1 MIGGDRYNRMNNTNN
16 FAAGQGIS
24 RTPMPAFGKATPG
37 INMANPDGN
46 GLFNAIGGVVENIYA
61 GNLSDQAVNDNQGI
75 FDQVIDAGLPGNIAG
90 GAVNVNY
97 DKGSNT
103 LNVANNPQLQGLIAS
118 QYAQQGGLS
127 NQLANLDP
135 FQLGDYIYN
144 QGSGIRDQEQAQ
156 QRNEILE
163 RLNATGMLSSSSG
176 NQLQGQ
182 IAQQQNLA
190 NAQERNVAMMQ
201 GQEVANAIANRQ
213 NAAISNIYGA
223 DTLSQ
228 NAVKNAISMGQ
239 TVTPPT
245 TLGESVNNRIDQK
258 AQTGGSLADMLE
270 IGGNMIMPGL
280 GSIGGMLSKLF

>member
-1 MIGGDRYNRMNNTNN
+1 MVGQYGLAGNIGIQPAVDFTTYGNNSITARPGPSMVGGLLGAGIDLAQNSYNNKVNNQNIAN
-16 FAAGQGIS
+16 MQGI
-24 RTPMPAFGKATPG
+24 
-37 INMANPDGN
+37 
-46 GLFNAIGGVVENIYA
+46 Y
-61 GNLSDQAVNDNQGI
+61 DQQIA
-75 FDQVIDAGLPGNIAG
+75 AARPGNISG

-97 DKGSNT
+97 DPNANT

-118 QYAQQGGLS
+118 QYAQQGGLA

-135 FQLGDYIYN
+135 FALGNFLYE

-156 QRNEILE
+156 ERNEILE

-190 NAQERNVAMMQ
+190 NAMERNQSMMQ
-201 GQEVANAIANRQ
+201 GQEIANAIANRQ

-228 NAVKNAISMGQ
+228 NAIQNAINMGV
-239 TVTPPT
+239 TVSPPDS
-245 TLGESVNNRIDQK
+245 LSSAYQNQADAKQGFAGEV
-258 AQTGGSLADMLE
+258 GSSLSDMLGLA
-270 IGGNMIMPGL
+270 GGAVGGP
-280 GSIGGMLSKLF
+280 IGGMLGKFAGSLFS

>member
-1 MIGGDRYNRMNNTNN
+1 MIGGDRYKRMNSVNN
-16 FAAGQGIS
+16 LAAGQGGSGTS
-24 RTPMPAFGKATPG
+24 RPVFAKATPG
-37 INMANPDGN
+37 ISKTNTN
-46 GLFNAIGGVVENIYA
+46 GLFNAIGGLAENIYA
-61 GNLSDQAVNDNQGI
+61 GNLADQAVADNQGI
-75 FDQVIDAGLPGNIAG
+75 FNQVIDAGLPGNISG
-90 GAVNVNY
+90 GNVDVNY
-97 DKGSNT
+97 DKGANT

-118 QYAQQGGLS
+118 QYAQQGGLA

-135 FQLGDYIYN
+135 FSLGEYIYN
-144 QGSGIRDQEQAQ
+144 QGADARNLDQARQTNMTQEQ
-156 QRNEILE
+156 
-163 RLNATGMLSSSSG
+163 LNARGMLSSSSG

-182 IAQQQNLA
+182 IAQAQNLA
-190 NAQERNVAMMQ
+190 NSQERAAAMMQ

-223 DTLSQ
+223 DTITQ
-228 NAVKNAISMGQ
+228 NAIQNAINMGQ

-245 TLGESVNNRIDQK
+245 TLGESVNNRMDQR

>member
-1 MIGGDRYNRMNNTNN
+1 
-16 FAAGQGIS
+16 
-24 RTPMPAFGKATPG
+24 MPAFGKATPA
-37 INMANPDGN
+37 ISRANTN
-46 GLFNAIGGVVENIYA
+46 GLFNTIGGLAENIYA
-61 GNLSDQAVNDNQGI
+61 GNLSDQNVADQQGI
-75 FDQVIDAGLPGNIAG
+75 FNQVIDAGLPGNISG
-90 GAVNVNY
+90 GAVDVNF
-97 DKGSNT
+97 DKASNT

-118 QYAQQGGLS
+118 QYAQQGGLA

-135 FQLGDYIYN
+135 FALGEYIYN
-144 QGSGIRDQEQAQ
+144 QGADARNLDQARQTNMTQEQ
-156 QRNEILE
+156 
-163 RLNATGMLSSSSG
+163 LNARGMLSSSSG

-182 IAQQQNLA
+182 IAQAQNLA
-190 NAQERNVAMMQ
+190 NSQERAAAMMQ

-223 DTLSQ
+223 DALTQ

-245 TLGESVNNRIDQK
+245 TLGQSVNNRMDQR

>member
-1 MIGGDRYNRMNNTNN
+1 MIGGDRYNRMNSVNSL
-16 FAAGQGIS
+16 AAGQGGS
-24 RTPMPAFGKATPG
+24 RTSRPVFAKATPA
-37 INMANPDGN
+37 ISKANTN
-46 GLFNAIGGVVENIYA
+46 GLFNTIGGLAENIYA
-61 GNLSDQAVNDNQGI
+61 GNLADQNVADQQGI
-75 FDQVIDAGLPGNIAG
+75 FNQVIDAGLPGNISG
-90 GAVNVNY
+90 GAVDVNF
-97 DKGSNT
+97 DKASNT

-118 QYAQQGGLS
+118 QYAQQGGLA

-135 FQLGDYIYN
+135 FSLGEYIYN
-144 QGSGIRDQEQAQ
+144 QGADARNLDQARQTNMAQEQ
-156 QRNEILE
+156 
-163 RLNATGMLSSSSG
+163 LNARGMLSSSSG

-182 IAQQQNLA
+182 IAQAQNLA
-190 NAQERNVAMMQ
+190 NSQERAAAMMQ

-223 DTLSQ
+223 DTLTQ

-245 TLGESVNNRIDQK
+245 TLGQSVNNRMDQR

-280 GSIGGMLSKLF
+280 GTIGGMLSKLF